1 LAAMDAAG
9 GSQAGDSSELSSPS
23 SSGGGEQVYVAVGG
37 SKAMVLWA
45 LHKFP
50 KDTAF
55 VLLHVCSQ
63 PKLIPIMGARI
74 PARQVQEQELTSYKK
89 MELQRINDSLDQHLL
104 LCAQEKVQAEK
115 LVVESDDVAEGL
127 VQLIT
132 EHHVTALVMGA
143 AADKHYTKKMKALK
157 SKKAQVVE
165 QRADPSCKIW
175 YICKGTLV
183 YRRKA
188 VPLSHGARPQG
199 TQKPG
204 AQQFSVDR
212 STSLSEMWCVS
223 NTWLHK
229 PNLRRSDANEKETV
243 HEFDEGD
250 NKFQHML
257 RELESVRKQAYE
269 DNCSREKAERELFEA
284 FQKVIS

>member
-1 LAAMDAAG
+1 MDAAG

-183 YRRKA
+183 YRRLF
-188 VPLSHGARPQG
+188 PLAMGQGRKVHKSLVLNSFQWIDQLACQRCGVFQIHGYTNQISDDPMLMKRKLF
-199 TQKPG
+199 T
-204 AQQFSVDR
+204 
-212 STSLSEMWCVS
+212 
-223 NTWLHK
+223 
-229 PNLRRSDANEKETV
+229 NLMRVTINS
-243 HEFDEGD
+243 
-250 NKFQHML
+250 
-257 RELESVRKQAYE
+257 SI
-269 DNCSREKAERELFEA
+269 CSGSWR
-284 FQKVIS
+284 V

>member
-1 LAAMDAAG
+1 
-9 GSQAGDSSELSSPS
+9 SQAGDSSELSSPS

-143 AADKHYTKKMKALK
+143 AADKHYTKYVHKFLSDLLK
-157 SKKAQVVE
+157 
-165 QRADPSCKIW
+165 
-175 YICKGTLV
+175 T
-183 YRRKA
+183 YRL
-188 VPLSHGARPQG
+188 LS
-199 TQKPG
+199 
-204 AQQFSVDR
+204 
-212 STSLSEMWCVS
+212 L
-223 NTWLHK
+223 
-229 PNLRRSDANEKETV
+229 
-243 HEFDEGD
+243 
-250 NKFQHML
+250 
-257 RELESVRKQAYE
+257 
-269 DNCSREKAERELFEA
+269 
-284 FQKVIS
+284 